1 MAELIFVIGCEELPA
16 RFIEPALEQ
25 MKAAW
30 RQRCEDARIT
40 FGEVRT
46 FGTPRRLVLIVDEI
60 ASKQSDLEEER
71 TGPPARAAFRDG
83 APTKAAEGF
92 ARGQGVAVEDLY
104 LVETPKG
111 EYVAARVF
119 EEGLPTK

>member
-1 MAELIFVIGCEELPA
+1 MAELIFEIGCEELPA
-16 RFIEPALEQ
+16 RFVEPALEQ
-25 MKAAW
+25 IKEAW
-30 RQRCEDARIT
+30 QQRCEDARIT
-40 FGEVRT
+40 HGEVRIL
-46 FGTPRRLVLIVDEI
+46 GTPRRLVLIVEDV
-60 ASKQSDLEEER
+60 AAKQSDLEEER
-71 TGPPARAAFRDG
+71 TGPPARAAYRDG

-119 EEGLPTK
+119 